1 MIISYDELA
10 KRKTALKAHIDALNR
25 KQLRPTKAILEDMIN
40 LRYAELESA
49 MNLQI
54 RNEKLRRQVTR
65 LVGMIVAVRKAVG
78 GVVK

>member
-10 KRKTALKAHIDALNR
+10 KRKTALKVHIDALNR

-65 LVGMIVAVRKAVG
+65 LVGMIVTVRDTVG
-78 GVVK
+78 GFMK